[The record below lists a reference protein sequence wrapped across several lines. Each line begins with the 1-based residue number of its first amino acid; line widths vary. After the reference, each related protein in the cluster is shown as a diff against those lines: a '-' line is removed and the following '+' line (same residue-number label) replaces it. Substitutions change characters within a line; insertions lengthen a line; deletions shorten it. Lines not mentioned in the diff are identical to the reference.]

1 MLMNDGVSLM
11 KHYNKLLL
19 ITFLISSQLSIF
31 MQFILKRGGKK
42 KRKNCKRGDTWK
54 GIYII

>member
-1 MLMNDGVSLM
+1 MNDGVSLM